1 MKNIQYQV
9 IKLFHNIFKNI
20 NLNLLL
26 LLSYPIGIL
35 YSLISFKN
43 TYMLFGRS
51 KNINKYLKNK
61 YNPILVKI
69 NYTKYWLELL
79 WLTKSNFQK
88 SILKKV
94 EIKNE
99 EYLKNIKKQGAI
111 FALPHVGNW
120 EMAIPVG
127 NSINLDLL
135 AVAEPLDNEL
145 VLSWF
150 KNLREDL
157 GCEIIIGG
165 KGQNTFEKIVKKLQN
180 GKHVCL
186 LSERSINKTGVG
198 TEFFGNLAAFP
209 KGPVALSLKTQL
221 PIVPTA
227 FLKINGKYTLVFE
240 KPFYVPLFENESL
253 SIQQGLKTLSKSFEK
268 LISIDPNQW
277 HSTQPVWSNEY

>member
-1 MKNIQYQV
+1 MKNIQYQL
-9 IKLFHNIFKNI
+9 IKLFHNIFKNT
-20 NLNLLL
+20 NLKLLL

-43 TYMLFGRS
+43 TYMLFQRS
-51 KNINKYLKNK
+51 KNINKHLENK

-88 SILKKV
+88 SILKRV

-111 FALPHVGNW
+111 FALPHIGNW

-127 NSINLDLL
+127 NNINLDLL
-135 AVAEPLDNEL
+135 AVAEPLNNEL

-150 KNLREDL
+150 KNIREDL

-165 KGQNTFEKIVKKLQN
+165 KGQNTFDTIVKRLQN

>member
-9 IKLFHNIFKNI
+9 IKFFHNIFKNT

-35 YSLISFKN
+35 YSLLSLRN
-43 TYMLFGRS
+43 TYMLFQRS
-51 KNINKYLKNK
+51 KKINKHLKNK

-79 WLTKSNFQK
+79 WLTKSNFTK
-88 SILKKV
+88 SIIKNV

-127 NSINLDLL
+127 NDINLDLI
-135 AVAEPLDNEL
+135 AVAEPLNNEL

-165 KGQNTFEKIVKKLQN
+165 KGQNTFETIVKKLQN

>member
-9 IKLFHNIFKNI
+9 IKLFHNIFKNT
-20 NLNLLL
+20 NLKLLL

-43 TYMLFGRS
+43 TYMLFQRS
-51 KNINKYLKNK
+51 KNINIHLKNK

-88 SILKKV
+88 SILKNV

-99 EYLKNIKKQGAI
+99 KYLKNIKKQGAI

-127 NSINLDLL
+127 NDINLDLL
-135 AVAEPLDNEL
+135 AVAEPLNNEL

-165 KGQNTFEKIVKKLQN
+165 KGQNTFETIVKKLEN

>member
-1 MKNIQYQV
+1 MKNIQYQI
-9 IKLFHNIFKNI
+9 IKLFHTIFKNI

-35 YSLISFKN
+35 YSLVSFRN
-43 TYMLFGRS
+43 TYMLFQRA
-51 KNINKYLKNK
+51 KEMNKLLKIK

-69 NYTKYWLELL
+69 NYTKYWVELL
-79 WLTKSNFQK
+79 WLTKSNFTK

-99 EYLKNIKKQGAI
+99 EYLKNIKNKGAI

-127 NSINLDLL
+127 NNINLDLL
-135 AVAEPLDNEL
+135 AVAEPLNNEL

-157 GCEIIIGG
+157 GCEIVIGG
-165 KGQNTFEKIVKKLQN
+165 KGQNTFETIVKKLQN

-186 LSERSINKTGVG
+186 LSERSINKSGVG

-253 SIQQGLKTLSKSFEK
+253 SIQQGLKILANSFEK

>member
-9 IKLFHNIFKNI
+9 IKFFHNIFKNT

-35 YSLISFKN
+35 YSLLSFRN
-43 TYMLFGRS
+43 TYMLFQRS
-51 KNINKYLKNK
+51 KKINKYLKNK

-79 WLTKSNFQK
+79 WLTKSNFTK
-88 SILKKV
+88 SILTKV

-127 NSINLDLL
+127 NDINLDLI
-135 AVAEPLDNEL
+135 AVAEPLSNEL

-165 KGQNTFEKIVKKLQN
+165 KGQNTFETIVNKLQN

-240 KPFYVPLFENESL
+240 KPFYVPLFENEAL

-268 LISIDPNQW
+268 LISIDPNQ
-277 HSTQPVWSNEY
+277 

>member
-1 MKNIQYQV
+1 MKNIQYQL
-9 IKLFHNIFKNI
+9 IKLFHNIFKNT
-20 NLNLLL
+20 NLKLLL

-43 TYMLFGRS
+43 TYMLFQRS
-51 KNINKYLKNK
+51 KNINKHLKNK

-79 WLTKSNFQK
+79 WLTKSNFHK
-88 SILKKV
+88 SILKNV

-99 EYLKNIKKQGAI
+99 NYLKNIKKKGAI

-127 NSINLDLL
+127 NDINLDLL
-135 AVAEPLDNEL
+135 AVAEPLNNEL

-150 KNLREDL
+150 KNIREDL

-165 KGQNTFEKIVKKLQN
+165 KGQNTFDTIVKRLQN

-277 HSTQPVWSNEY
+277 HSTQPVWSYEY

>member
-9 IKLFHNIFKNI
+9 IKLLHNIFKNT
-20 NLNLLL
+20 NLKLLL

-43 TYMLFGRS
+43 TYMLFQRS
-51 KNINKYLKNK
+51 KNINIHLKNK

-79 WLTKSNFQK
+79 WLTKSNFHK
-88 SILKKV
+88 SILKNV

-99 EYLKNIKKQGAI
+99 KYLKNIKKQGAI

-127 NSINLDLL
+127 NDINLDLL
-135 AVAEPLDNEL
+135 AVAEPLNNEL

-165 KGQNTFEKIVKKLQN
+165 KGQNTFETIVKKLEN

>member
-9 IKLFHNIFKNI
+9 IKLFHNIFKNT
-20 NLNLLL
+20 NLKLLL

-43 TYMLFGRS
+43 TYMLFKRS
-51 KNINKYLKNK
+51 KNINIHLKNK

-88 SILKKV
+88 SILKNV

-99 EYLKNIKKQGAI
+99 KYLKNIKKQGAI

-127 NSINLDLL
+127 NDINLDLL
-135 AVAEPLDNEL
+135 AVAEPLNNEL

-165 KGQNTFEKIVKKLQN
+165 KGQNTFETIVKKLEN

>member
-1 MKNIQYQV
+1 MKNIQYQL

-135 AVAEPLDNEL
+135 AVAEPLNNEL

>member
-1 MKNIQYQV
+1 MKNIQYQL

>member
-1 MKNIQYQV
+1 MKNIQYQL
-9 IKLFHNIFKNI
+9 IKLLHNIFKNI

-135 AVAEPLDNEL
+135 AVAEPLNNEL

>member
-9 IKLFHNIFKNI
+9 IKFFHNIFKNT

-35 YSLISFKN
+35 YSLLSFRN
-43 TYMLFGRS
+43 TYMLFKRS
-51 KNINKYLKNK
+51 KIINKHLKNK

-79 WLTKSNFQK
+79 WLTNSNFTK

-127 NSINLDLL
+127 NDINLDLI
-135 AVAEPLDNEL
+135 AVAEPLNNEL

-165 KGQNTFEKIVKKLQN
+165 KGQNTFETIVKKLQN

-198 TEFFGNLAAFP
+198 TEFFGDLAAFP

>member
-1 MKNIQYQV
+1 MKNIQYQL
-9 IKLFHNIFKNI
+9 IKLFHNIFKNT
-20 NLNLLL
+20 NLKLLL

-43 TYMLFGRS
+43 TYMLFQRS
-51 KNINKYLKNK
+51 KNINKHLKNK

-79 WLTKSNFQK
+79 WLTKSNFHK
-88 SILKKV
+88 SILKNV

-99 EYLKNIKKQGAI
+99 KYLKNIKKKGAI

-120 EMAIPVG
+120 EMAIPIG
-127 NSINLDLL
+127 NNINLDLL
-135 AVAEPLDNEL
+135 AVAEPLNNEL

>member
-9 IKLFHNIFKNI
+9 IKFFHNIFKNT

-35 YSLISFKN
+35 YSLLSFRN
-43 TYMLFGRS
+43 TYMLFKRS
-51 KNINKYLKNK
+51 KIINKHLKNK

-79 WLTKSNFQK
+79 WLTNSNFTK

-127 NSINLDLL
+127 NDINLDLL
-135 AVAEPLDNEL
+135 AVAEPLNNEL

-165 KGQNTFEKIVKKLQN
+165 KGQNTFETIVKKLQN

>member
-9 IKLFHNIFKNI
+9 IKLLHNIFKNT
-20 NLNLLL
+20 NLKLLL

-43 TYMLFGRS
+43 TYMLFQRS
-51 KNINKYLKNK
+51 KNINIHLKNK

-88 SILKKV
+88 SILKNV

-99 EYLKNIKKQGAI
+99 KYLKNIKKQGAI

-127 NSINLDLL
+127 NDINLDLL
-135 AVAEPLDNEL
+135 AVAEPLNNEL

-165 KGQNTFEKIVKKLQN
+165 KGQNTFETIVKKLEN

>member
-1 MKNIQYQV
+1 MKNIQYQL
-9 IKLFHNIFKNI
+9 IKLFHNIFKNT
-20 NLNLLL
+20 NLKLLL

-43 TYMLFGRS
+43 TYMLFQRS
-51 KNINKYLKNK
+51 KNINIHLKNK

-79 WLTKSNFQK
+79 WLTKSNFHK
-88 SILKKV
+88 SILKNV

-99 EYLKNIKKQGAI
+99 KYLKNIKKQGAI

-127 NSINLDLL
+127 NDINLDLL
-135 AVAEPLDNEL
+135 AVAEPLNNEL

-165 KGQNTFEKIVKKLQN
+165 KGQNTFETIVKKLEN

>member
-253 SIQQGLKTLSKSFEK
+253 SIQQGLKTLAKSFEK

>member
-9 IKLFHNIFKNI
+9 IKLLHNIFKNT
-20 NLNLLL
+20 NLKLLL

-43 TYMLFGRS
+43 TYMLFQRS
-51 KNINKYLKNK
+51 KNINIHLKNK
-61 YNPILVKI
+61 YNPLLVKI

-79 WLTKSNFQK
+79 WLTKSNFHK
-88 SILKKV
+88 SILKNV

-99 EYLKNIKKQGAI
+99 NYLKNIKKQGAI

-127 NSINLDLL
+127 NDINLDLL
-135 AVAEPLDNEL
+135 AVAEPLNNEL

-165 KGQNTFEKIVKKLQN
+165 KGQNTFETIVKKLEN

-268 LISIDPNQW
+268 IISIDPNQW

>member
-9 IKLFHNIFKNI
+9 IKLFHNIFKNT
-20 NLNLLL
+20 NLKLLL

-43 TYMLFGRS
+43 TYMLFQRS
-51 KNINKYLKNK
+51 KNINIHLKNK

-88 SILKKV
+88 SILKNV

-99 EYLKNIKKQGAI
+99 KYLKNIKKQGAI

-127 NSINLDLL
+127 NDINLDLL
-135 AVAEPLDNEL
+135 AVAEPLNNEL

-165 KGQNTFEKIVKKLQN
+165 KGQNTFETIVKKLEN

-198 TEFFGNLAAFP
+198 IEFFGNLAAFP

>member
-9 IKLFHNIFKNI
+9 IKLFHNIFKNT
-20 NLNLLL
+20 NLKLLL

-43 TYMLFGRS
+43 TYMLFQRS
-51 KNINKYLKNK
+51 KNINIHLKNK

-79 WLTKSNFQK
+79 WLTKSNFHK
-88 SILKKV
+88 SILKNV

-99 EYLKNIKKQGAI
+99 KYLKNIKKQGAI

-127 NSINLDLL
+127 NDINLDLL
-135 AVAEPLDNEL
+135 AVAEPLNNEL

-165 KGQNTFEKIVKKLQN
+165 KGQNTFETIVKKLEN

>member
-9 IKLFHNIFKNI
+9 IKFFHNIFKNT

-35 YSLISFKN
+35 YSLLSFRN
-43 TYMLFGRS
+43 TYMLFQRS
-51 KNINKYLKNK
+51 KKINKHLKNK

-79 WLTKSNFQK
+79 WLTKSNFSK

-127 NSINLDLL
+127 NDINLDLI
-135 AVAEPLDNEL
+135 AVAEPLNNEL

-165 KGQNTFEKIVKKLQN
+165 KGQNTFETIVKKLQN

>member
-1 MKNIQYQV
+1 MKNIQYQI

-135 AVAEPLDNEL
+135 AVAEPLNNEL

-165 KGQNTFEKIVKKLQN
+165 KGQNTFEKIVKKLEN

>member
-9 IKLFHNIFKNI
+9 IKLLHNIFKNT
-20 NLNLLL
+20 NLKLLL

-43 TYMLFGRS
+43 TYMLFQRS
-51 KNINKYLKNK
+51 KNINIHLKNK

-79 WLTKSNFQK
+79 WLTKLNFHK
-88 SILKKV
+88 SILKNV

-99 EYLKNIKKQGAI
+99 KYLKNIKKQGAI

-127 NSINLDLL
+127 NDINLDLL
-135 AVAEPLDNEL
+135 AVAEPLNNEL

-165 KGQNTFEKIVKKLQN
+165 KGQNTFETIVKKLEN

-268 LISIDPNQW
+268 LISLDPNQW

>member
-1 MKNIQYQV
+1 MKNIQYQL

-43 TYMLFGRS
+43 TYMLFRRS
-51 KNINKYLKNK
+51 KNINRHLKNK

-227 FLKINGKYTLVFE
+227 FLKINGNYTLVFE

>member
-9 IKLFHNIFKNI
+9 IKLFHNIFKNT
-20 NLNLLL
+20 NLKLLL

-43 TYMLFGRS
+43 TYMLFQRS
-51 KNINKYLKNK
+51 KNINIHLKNK

-79 WLTKSNFQK
+79 WLTKSNFHK
-88 SILKKV
+88 SILKNV

-99 EYLKNIKKQGAI
+99 KYLKNIKKQGAI

-127 NSINLDLL
+127 NDINLDLL
-135 AVAEPLDNEL
+135 AVAEPLNNEL

-165 KGQNTFEKIVKKLQN
+165 KGQNTFETIVKKLEN

-198 TEFFGNLAAFP
+198 IEFFGNLAAFP

>member
-1 MKNIQYQV
+1 MKNIQYQI
-9 IKLFHNIFKNI
+9 IKLFHTIFKNI

-35 YSLISFKN
+35 YSLVSFRN
-43 TYMLFGRS
+43 TYMLFQRA
-51 KNINKYLKNK
+51 KEMNKLLKIK

-69 NYTKYWLELL
+69 NYTKYWVELL
-79 WLTKSNFQK
+79 WLTKSNFTK

-99 EYLKNIKKQGAI
+99 EYLKNIKNKGAI

-127 NSINLDLL
+127 NNINLDLL
-135 AVAEPLDNEL
+135 AVAEPLNNEL

-157 GCEIIIGG
+157 GCEIVIGG
-165 KGQNTFEKIVKKLQN
+165 KGQNTFETIVKKLQN

-186 LSERSINKTGVG
+186 LSERSINKSGVG

-253 SIQQGLKTLSKSFEK
+253 SIQQGLKTLAKSFEK

>member
-9 IKLFHNIFKNI
+9 IKFFHNIFKNT

-35 YSLISFKN
+35 YSLLSFRN
-43 TYMLFGRS
+43 TYMLFQRS
-51 KNINKYLKNK
+51 KKINKHLKNK

-79 WLTKSNFQK
+79 WLTKSNFSK

-99 EYLKNIKKQGAI
+99 EYLNNIKKQGAI

-127 NSINLDLL
+127 NDINLDLI
-135 AVAEPLDNEL
+135 AVAEPLNNEL

-165 KGQNTFEKIVKKLQN
+165 KGQNTFETIVKKLEN

>member
-9 IKLFHNIFKNI
+9 IKFFHNIFKNT

-35 YSLISFKN
+35 YSLLSFRN
-43 TYMLFGRS
+43 TYMLFQRS
-51 KNINKYLKNK
+51 KKINKHLKNK

-79 WLTKSNFQK
+79 WLTKSNFTK

-127 NSINLDLL
+127 NDINLDLI
-135 AVAEPLDNEL
+135 AVAEPLNNEL

-165 KGQNTFEKIVKKLQN
+165 KGQNTFETIVKKLQN

>member
-9 IKLFHNIFKNI
+9 IKFFHNVFKNT

-35 YSLISFKN
+35 YSLLSFRN
-43 TYMLFGRS
+43 TYMLFQRS
-51 KNINKYLKNK
+51 KKINKYLKNK

-79 WLTKSNFQK
+79 WLTKSNFSK

-127 NSINLDLL
+127 NDINLDLI
-135 AVAEPLDNEL
+135 AVAEPLSNEL

-165 KGQNTFEKIVKKLQN
+165 KGQNTFETIVNKLQN

-240 KPFYVPLFENESL
+240 KPFYVPLFENEAL

>member
-1 MKNIQYQV
+1 MKNIQYQL
-9 IKLFHNIFKNI
+9 IKLFHNIFKNT
-20 NLNLLL
+20 NLKLLL

-43 TYMLFGRS
+43 TYMLFQRS
-51 KNINKYLKNK
+51 KNINKHLKNK

-79 WLTKSNFQK
+79 WLTKSNFHK
-88 SILKKV
+88 SILKNV

-99 EYLKNIKKQGAI
+99 KYLKNIKKQGAI

-127 NSINLDLL
+127 NDINLDLL
-135 AVAEPLDNEL
+135 AVAEPLNNEL

-165 KGQNTFEKIVKKLQN
+165 KGQNTFETIVKKLEN

>member
-9 IKLFHNIFKNI
+9 IKFFHNIFKNT

-35 YSLISFKN
+35 YSLLSFRN
-43 TYMLFGRS
+43 TYMLFQRS
-51 KNINKYLKNK
+51 KKINKYLKNK

-79 WLTKSNFQK
+79 WLTKSNFSK

-127 NSINLDLL
+127 NDINLDLI
-135 AVAEPLDNEL
+135 AVAEPLNNEL

-165 KGQNTFEKIVKKLQN
+165 KGQNTFETIVKKLEN

-240 KPFYVPLFENESL
+240 KPFYVPLFENEAL

>member
-26 LLSYPIGIL
+26 LLRYPIGIL

-79 WLTKSNFQK
+79 WLTKSNFHK
-88 SILKKV
+88 SILKNV

-99 EYLKNIKKQGAI
+99 KYLKNIKKQGAI

-127 NSINLDLL
+127 NDINLDLL
-135 AVAEPLDNEL
+135 AVAEPLNNEL

-165 KGQNTFEKIVKKLQN
+165 KGQNTFETIVKKLEN

>member
-1 MKNIQYQV
+1 MKKIQYQV

-26 LLSYPIGIL
+26 LLSYPVGIL

-43 TYMLFGRS
+43 TFMLFRRS
-51 KNINKYLKNK
+51 KNINKHLKNN

-88 SILKKV
+88 SILKRV

-127 NSINLDLL
+127 NNINLDLL
-135 AVAEPLDNEL
+135 AVAEPLNNEL

-165 KGQNTFEKIVKKLQN
+165 KGQNTFEKIITKLEN

>member
-9 IKLFHNIFKNI
+9 IKLLHNIFKNT
-20 NLNLLL
+20 NLKLLL

-43 TYMLFGRS
+43 TYMLFQRS
-51 KNINKYLKNK
+51 KNINIHLKNK

-88 SILKKV
+88 SILKNV

-99 EYLKNIKKQGAI
+99 KYLKNIKKQGAI

-127 NSINLDLL
+127 NDINLDLL
-135 AVAEPLDNEL
+135 AVAEPLNNEQ

-165 KGQNTFEKIVKKLQN
+165 KGQNTFETIVKKLEN

-198 TEFFGNLAAFP
+198 IEFFGNLAAFP

>member
-9 IKLFHNIFKNI
+9 IKFFHNIFKNT

-35 YSLISFKN
+35 YSLLSFRN
-43 TYMLFGRS
+43 TYMLFQRS
-51 KNINKYLKNK
+51 KKINKHLKNK

-79 WLTKSNFQK
+79 WLTKSNFTK
-88 SILKKV
+88 SIIKNV

-127 NSINLDLL
+127 NDINLDLL
-135 AVAEPLDNEL
+135 AVAEPLNNEL

-165 KGQNTFEKIVKKLQN
+165 KGQNTFETIVKKLQN